1 MNSSVTFPRP
11 PELKL
16 PRGAAAHPSD
26 DKWAAKLADERR
38 RLEEDHE
45 ALRVR
50 EENLRE
56 YEARL
61 RSLQED
67 IEAHRLAPAPAAAAP
82 ARTASPFVR
91 PSSRT
96 PFESDAALQTAW
108 EKLHRARELLEAEQ
122 THMRHERVIAQ
133 DKENELKHREKAV
146 SEREQHIAE
155 RERLL
160 IEAVTASAV
169 EESQPIV
176 AEHTMSAVTRLTR
189 APFDM
194 ARSVFGARK

>member
-16 PRGAAAHPSD
+16 PRSSGAHASD
-26 DKWAAKLADERR
+26 DKWATKLADERR

-61 RSLQED
+61 RALQEEL
-67 IEAHRLAPAPAAAAP
+67 EARRPAPAAT

-91 PSSRT
+91 PTSRA
-96 PFESDAALQTAW
+96 PFEGDAALQSGW

-133 DKENELKHREKAV
+133 DKENELKHRERAV
-146 SEREQHIAE
+146 AEREQRVAE

-160 IEAVTASAV
+160 TEPVMADA
-169 EESQPIV
+169 EEPQPIA
-176 AEHTMSAVTRLTR
+176 AEHTMSAVSRLTR

-194 ARSVFGARK
+194 ARSVFGGKK